1 MRHSNPF
8 IRRFCNQ
15 IIGCLLIALTC
26 GGAMAQ
32 TAVNSGLIRGLTA
45 DSTGAVIANAT
56 ITLISRATST
66 AVTRTSNSAGMF
78 VFPAQPVGRY
88 SMEVKADGFRTQVV
102 KGVDVQVGQATS
114 VNLRLQPGAGSESIT
129 VIGESPLLRTEESDL
144 SSVVNREMLDGLPLS
159 GRRFLDFALLVPNT
173 SPDGQQGLV
182 TFAGE
187 EGGQDTGYA
196 NANGANSFTVDGASA
211 TSNYF
216 GAARGGE
223 RVPYVFGENA
233 IEEFQVA
240 VSPYRA
246 EYGGAATGFVN
257 VVTRSGSDG
266 LHGGAFYYNRNSG
279 TGANDAV
286 DKAAGIPRPVNVL
299 QQFGGSVGGPVLPN
313 RAWFFL
319 DYEQQR
325 EKNPITAI
333 NPSFVGLGQTDF
345 GVAEAVQLPPP
356 KPPFPLPATLTT
368 PDPNNPV
375 YLQGVANA
383 LNAVRSNLGV
393 HPRFR
398 NDWSLFS
405 KIDYRDSND
414 DRFYLSLTWNRFD
427 SPRGFILC

>member
-1 MRHSNPF
+1 MQHSNRF
-8 IRRFCNQ
+8 IRRFSNQ
-15 IIGCLLIALTC
+15 IIGSLTLALTC
-26 GGAMAQ
+26 GAAMAQ

-56 ITLISRATST
+56 ITLISRATAT
-66 AVTRTSNSAGMF
+66 AVTRNSNSAGIF
-78 VFPAQPVGRY
+78 FFPAQPVGSY

-102 KGVDVQVGQATS
+102 NGVDVQVGQATS
-114 VNLRLQPGAGSESIT
+114 VNVRLQPGAGSESMT
-129 VIGESPLLRTEESDL
+129 VIVESPLLRTQESDL
-144 SSVVNREMLDGLPLS
+144 SSVINREMLDGLPLS

-223 RVPYVFGENA
+223 RVPYIFGENA

-246 EYGGAATGFVN
+246 EYGGAGTGFVN
-257 VVTRSGSDG
+257 VVTRSGNDT
-266 LHGGAFYYNRNSG
+266 LHGNAFYYNRNSG

-286 DKAAGIPRPVNVL
+286 SKANGLARPVNIL
-299 QQFGGSVGGPVLPN
+299 QQFGGAIGGPIL
-313 RAWFFL
+313 AHKTWFFV

-325 EKNPITAI
+325 QKDPISVI
-333 NPSFVGLGQTDF
+333 NPGFANLGQADF
-345 GVAEAVQLPPP
+345 GVPDGVQLPAPNGS
-356 KPPFPLPATLTT
+356 FPAPGNLAA
-368 PDPNNPV
+368 PDPSNPE
-375 YLQGVANA
+375 YLQNVANA
-383 LNAVRSNLGV
+383 LHAIQSNLG
-393 HPRFR
+393 
-398 NDWSLFS
+398 
-405 KIDYRDSND
+405 IRD
-414 DRFYLSLTWNRFD
+414 
-427 SPRGFILC
+427 

>member
-1 MRHSNPF
+1 
-8 IRRFCNQ
+8 
-15 IIGCLLIALTC
+15 LIALTS

-32 TAVNSGLIRGLTA
+32 TAVNSGLTRGLTA

-66 AVTRTSNSAGMF
+66 AVTRTSNSASMF

-88 SMEVKADGFRTQVV
+88 SMEVKAGGFRTQVV
-102 KGVDVQVGQATS
+102 KGVHVQVGQATS
-114 VNLRLQPGAGSESIT
+114 VNRRLQPGAGSESIT

-196 NANGANSFTVDGASA
+196 NASGANSFTVDGASA

-257 VVTRSGSDG
+257 VVTRSGNDG

-279 TGANDAV
+279 TGANDGV
-286 DKAAGIPRPVNVL
+286 DKAAGISRPVNL
-299 QQFGGSVGGPVLPN
+299 L
-313 RAWFFL
+313 A
-319 DYEQQR
+319 
-325 EKNPITAI
+325 AI
-333 NPSFVGLGQTDF
+333 WRQPRRTDR
-345 GVAEAVQLPPP
+345 VPPHLV
-356 KPPFPLPATLTT
+356 FCRL
-368 PDPNNPV
+368 
-375 YLQGVANA
+375 
-383 LNAVRSNLGV
+383 
-393 HPRFR
+393 
-398 NDWSLFS
+398 
-405 KIDYRDSND
+405 
-414 DRFYLSLTWNRFD
+414 
-427 SPRGFILC
+427 

>member
-1 MRHSNPF
+1 MRHSNGF
-8 IRRFCNQ
+8 IRRFCIQ
-15 IIGCLLIALTC
+15 IIGCLFVALTC
-26 GGAMAQ
+26 GGVMAQ
-32 TAVNSGLIRGLTA
+32 TAVSTGLIRGLTA
-45 DSTGAVIANAT
+45 DSGGAVIANAT
-56 ITLISRATST
+56 ITLISRATAT
-66 AVTRTSNSAGMF
+66 AVTRNSNSAGMF

-102 KGVDVQVGQATS
+102 NEVDVQVGQATS
-114 VNLRLQPGAGSESIT
+114 VNVQLQPGAGSESMT

-159 GRRFLDFALLVPNT
+159 GRRFLDFALLVPNA

-211 TSNYF
+211 ISNYF

-266 LHGGAFYYNRNSG
+266 LHGGAFY
-279 TGANDAV
+279 
-286 DKAAGIPRPVNVL
+286 
-299 QQFGGSVGGPVLPN
+299 
-313 RAWFFL
+313 
-319 DYEQQR
+319 
-325 EKNPITAI
+325 
-333 NPSFVGLGQTDF
+333 
-345 GVAEAVQLPPP
+345 
-356 KPPFPLPATLTT
+356 
-368 PDPNNPV
+368 
-375 YLQGVANA
+375 
-383 LNAVRSNLGV
+383 
-393 HPRFR
+393 
-398 NDWSLFS
+398 
-405 KIDYRDSND
+405 
-414 DRFYLSLTWNRFD
+414 
-427 SPRGFILC
+427 